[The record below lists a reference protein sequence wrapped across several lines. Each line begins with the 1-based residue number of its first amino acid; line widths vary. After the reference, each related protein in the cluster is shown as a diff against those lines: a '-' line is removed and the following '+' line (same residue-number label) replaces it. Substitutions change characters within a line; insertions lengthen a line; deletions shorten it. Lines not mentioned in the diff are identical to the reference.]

1 MRGVTA
7 SKSKKVQRTIVGP
20 ALAKY
25 VRNVQG
31 QRIELALVEVDPTKV
46 LLDATNPRL
55 RYSILQLEEAQRSDA
70 ACTLLLTSQEETESL
85 KLSIM
90 RSGGVQEPIYMR
102 ANGIV
107 AEANRRVVAMRGL
120 IEEQPANSSF
130 ELCRRG

>member
-1 MRGVTA
+1 MIPSTRMRGVTA
-7 SKSKKVQRTIVGP
+7 SKSKRVQRAFVGP

-31 QRIELALVEVDPTKV
+31 QRVELALVEVDPTKV
-46 LLDATNPRL
+46 FLDATNPRL

-85 KLSIM
+85 KLSIL
-90 RSGGVQEPIYMR
+90 RSGGIQEPIYVR

-107 AEANRRVVAMRGL
+107 AEGNRRVV
-120 IEEQPANSSF
+120 
-130 ELCRRG
+130 